1 MLAISI
7 ADEFAQKDLRVSLGC
22 LGCRVAVH
30 AADSGLDRALA
41 AAVEQ
46 RRAELNERPVAEVP
60 EIAAARQAYKA
71 LGKDPSRYRPSS
83 EALFRR
89 MAQGKE
95 LFRINNVVDTNNL
108 VSLESGYAVG
118 SYSVDRLDPPVVFR
132 PGRAGES
139 YEAIGRGPLNLE
151 HLPLLADVQGPFGSP
166 TSDSERTMIRPD
178 SADLLMVVIAFGAAE
193 GLAEATAL
201 AARHLVAF
209 CDAEGI
215 EQQVVTNA

>member
-1 MLAISI
+1 MLAVAID
-7 ADEFAQKDLRVSLGC
+7 DEFVQKGLRVSLGC
-22 LGCRVAVH
+22 LGCRVAVE
-30 AADSGLDRALA
+30 AAGAGLEEALA
-41 AAVEQ
+41 RVVER
-46 RRAELNERPVAEVP
+46 RRAELSERPVAEVP
-60 EIAAARQAYKA
+60 EIAAARQAYKS

-89 MAQGKE
+89 LAQGKD

-118 SYSVDRLDPPVVFR
+118 SYSVDRLRPPVVFR

-151 HLPLLADVQGPFGSP
+151 RLPLFADTDGPFGSP

-178 SADLLMVVIAFGAAE
+178 SAGLLMVVIAFGEAG

-201 AARHLVAF
+201 AARHLTDF
-209 CDAEGI
+209 CGAEDVD
-215 EQQVVTNA
+215 QQMVRNC